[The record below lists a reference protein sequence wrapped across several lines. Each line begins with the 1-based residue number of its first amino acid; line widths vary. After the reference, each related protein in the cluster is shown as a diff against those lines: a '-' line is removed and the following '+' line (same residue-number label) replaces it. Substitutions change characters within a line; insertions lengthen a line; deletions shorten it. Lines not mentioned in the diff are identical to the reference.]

1 MAKQKQT
8 SAHAWVEGRAEMD
21 RMFGDLALRRRQWM
35 LAGLVS
41 MACSIIL
48 ALGNVTLI
56 LSDRNTPW
64 VVEVDK
70 LGDIRVAGA
79 VGTTTVPDH
88 AKVSVLHRAI
98 HGTREVSSDAQL
110 LNAQL
115 LNAQLLNTQHRSA
128 VAHLAGGAREKFIEA
143 LQLNAEDL
151 QKMITSDQ
159 RRYVKGIR
167 SLLQLP
173 GQAETYRV
181 TWAEEYVGGRTT
193 TVAMEG
199 YFQIEAGEIPS
210 DESGIL
216 NPLGLYITQYSYSTI
231 TEDNE

>member
-98 HGTREVSSDAQL
+98 HGMREVSSDAQL
-110 LNAQL
+110 LNAQ
-115 LNAQLLNTQHRSA
+115 HRSA
-128 VAHLAGGAREKFIEA
+128 IAHLAGGAREKFIEA